1 MMVIDGG
8 FSHPLLRPAISWANE
23 ALGGYVMGPLD
34 FHELI
39 VRPQI
44 ATLFNAF
51 VNVLRSYGKSSS
63 RRLEKMYENWSRL
76 GHLDFFYRCMYVHIY
91 IYCIWF
97 FSCSHIRYIYIYIM
111 CMRIYIYI
119 YEIIHLPANQDV
131 RRPWNTPITR
141 FRAFLAGPCFG
152 FWAPFFPFLGI
163 DCVSTYLKHVRIL
176 KEFVFQVLR
185 NDCLGTC
192 FTHAFLKLR

>member
-91 IYCIWF
+91 IYTVYGVSVVVILD
-97 FSCSHIRYIYIYIM
+97 IYIYIYIL
-111 CMRIYIYI
+111 CVCVFIYIYI
-119 YEIIHLPANQDV
+119 YMKLFIYPQTKTFADPETHPLHGFVPFWPDRV
-131 RRPWNTPITR
+131 L
-141 FRAFLAGPCFG
+141 AFGRLFSL
-152 FWAPFFPFLGI
+152 FWALTASVHTWNMSASWKSS
-163 DCVSTYLKHVRIL
+163 CSR
-176 KEFVFQVLR
+176 
-185 NDCLGTC
+185 C
-192 FTHAFLKLR
+192 